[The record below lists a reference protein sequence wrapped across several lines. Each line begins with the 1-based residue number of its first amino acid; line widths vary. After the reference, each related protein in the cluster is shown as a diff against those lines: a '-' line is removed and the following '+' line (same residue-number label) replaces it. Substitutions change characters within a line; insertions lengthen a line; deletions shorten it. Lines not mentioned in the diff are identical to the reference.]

1 MSHTEATAPRD
12 TAPAPLTP
20 LSASGAGGVPL
31 VGADLIE
38 SGRDRGSRRGIR
50 RSKPPRDRSPQT
62 KKTAKDWVWL
72 GLAILFG
79 LLVAVPFIL
88 ILINSFKSPED
99 YNTSGPLM
107 LPKELYFDGLVNFWT
122 RVDFP
127 QKLWNS
133 FIISGSVAVLAVA
146 LSVLNA
152 YALGIGRVKYRT
164 WILLLFLLADLIP
177 QEALL
182 YPLYYMFK
190 AVGLYDT
197 QLAIIIIF
205 TVIQAAFG
213 TYLLS
218 SVFGTFPKEV
228 LEAAALDGAGK
239 LRTLIK
245 VVLPI
250 SKGTLSVLLIF
261 FFIWTWNEFLIPLTF
276 LISNDNQ
283 TVPVAI
289 TTLQGDR
296 LMDVTTTSASALLGV
311 IPTLIFFLIFQRTLT
326 RGITAGAVK

>member
-1 MSHTEATAPRD
+1 MSSSTLAPVS
-12 TAPAPLTP
+12 PADEGTIPIT
-20 LSASGAGGVPL
+20 SGKPA
-31 VGADLIE
+31 
-38 SGRDRGSRRGIR
+38 RRR
-50 RSKPPRDRSPQT
+50 RSHVKR
-62 KKTAKDWVWL
+62 TAADWVWL
-72 GLAILFG
+72 AIAAV
-79 LLVAVPFIL
+79 VAVLIAIPFLI
-88 ILINSFKSPED
+88 ILINSFKSPTD
-99 YNTSGPLM
+99 YNTSGPLL
-107 LPKELYFDGLVNFWT
+107 LPKELYFDGLANFWN

-133 FIISGSVAVLAVA
+133 FVIAGSVAVLAVC

-152 YALGIGRVKYRT
+152 FALGIGRVKYRT
-164 WILLLFLLADLIP
+164 GILLLFLLADLIP

-190 AVGLYDT
+190 EVGLYDT

-205 TVIQAAFG
+205 TVIQSAFG
-213 TYLLS
+213 TYLLA
-218 SVFGTFPKEV
+218 SVFGTFPKSV
-228 LEAAALDGAGK
+228 LEAAALDGASRLQVL
-239 LRTLIK
+239 LR
-245 VVLPI
+245 VVIPI
-250 SKGTLSVLLIF
+250 SRPTLSVLLIF

-276 LISNDNQ
+276 LVSNDNQ

-296 LMDVTTTSASALLGV
+296 LMDVTTTSASALLGL

>member
-1 MSHTEATAPRD
+1 MSD
-12 TAPAPLTP
+12 TKVENQTTDAAVPA
-20 LSASGAGGVPL
+20 LSAADSGTVPL
-31 VGADLIE
+31 PGARGAVRRR
-38 SGRDRGSRRGIR
+38 SAAPGSRRTTR
-50 RSKPPRDRSPQT
+50 
-62 KKTAKDWVWL
+62 DWVWL
-72 GLAILFG
+72 GIAIVFG
-79 LLVAVPFIL
+79 LLVAIPFLI
-88 ILINSFKSPED
+88 ILINSFKSPSD
-99 YNTSGPLM
+99 YNTSGPLL
-107 LPKELYFDGLVNFWT
+107 LPKELYFDGLVTFWN

-127 QKLWNS
+127 EKLWNS
-133 FIISGSVAVLAVA
+133 FLIAGSVAVLAVA

-152 YALGIGRVKYRT
+152 FALGIGRVKYRT
-164 WILLLFLLADLIP
+164 GILLLFLLADLIP

-190 AVGLYDT
+190 SVGLYDT

-218 SVFGTFPKEV
+218 SVFGTFPREV

-239 LRTLIK
+239 FRTLVR

-276 LISNDNQ
+276 LVSNSTQ

-289 TTLQGDR
+289 SVLQGDR
-296 LMDVTTTSASALLGV
+296 LMDVTTTSASALLGL
-311 IPTLIFFLIFQRTLT
+311 IPTLLFFLIFQRTLT